1 MKIPST
7 EILYERL
14 QEEQESDPT
23 VLVFKKSTAQAIKEI
38 YQCRLSTAY
47 LAADRVAFDYD
58 IHLVKNSEMNGN
70 PAKRMKDELGIT
82 YKSNK
87 RVWNAGMKALAF
99 YQYLGKELDLQEW
112 YRKYLTKAK
121 KS

>member
-7 EILYERL
+7 EIIYERL
-14 QEEQESDPT
+14 LLEQESDPT
-23 VLVFKKSTAQAIKEI
+23 VLVFKKSTVQAIKDI

-58 IHLVKNSEMNGN
+58 ILLLKNSDLNGN

-121 KS
+121 K